1 MKPFFRVRSYVP
13 FRKEKEKE
21 RHRMR
26 TRTNR
31 DGDNGQ
37 DDENERGNDDERDE
51 KIGRFRD
58 TREELKKLSF

>member
-1 MKPFFRVRSYVP
+1 
-13 FRKEKEKE
+13 
-21 RHRMR
+21 MR

-37 DDENERGNDDERDE
+37 DDEDERGNDDERDE

-58 TREELKKLSF
+58 TREDLKKAIFLRERMLFLMTP